1 MKKDDYQPFGEEWKN
16 ELMKLPKIQII
27 SFYRSACLAINE
39 RKLFTETVDSIYHSH
54 LDHMFE
60 EAETMEEAFQYG
72 IYITKKRFG
81 ISEGL

>member
-1 MKKDDYQPFGEEWKN
+1 MGTDDYQPFGEEWKN

-39 RKLFTETVDSIYHSH
+39 RKLFAESVDSIYSSH
-54 LDHMFE
+54 LDSMFE

-72 IYITKKRFG
+72 IYITKKRLE
-81 ISEGL
+81 INEG